1 MTKRARNR
9 QRISVYEDE
18 AAIVFK
24 GDGSVHLYMNTDAD
38 DPDMVS
44 DADAAA
50 AVIAFVLTQ
59 EDLMMVGQ
67 NRFKNLY
74 DKKLQESEDN

>member
-1 MTKRARNR
+1 M
-9 QRISVYEDE
+9 YEDE

-24 GDGSVHLYMNTDAD
+24 GDGSISLYMNTDAD

>member
-1 MTKRARNR
+1 M
-9 QRISVYEDE
+9 YEDE

-24 GDGSVHLYMNTDAD
+24 GDGSINLYMNTDAD